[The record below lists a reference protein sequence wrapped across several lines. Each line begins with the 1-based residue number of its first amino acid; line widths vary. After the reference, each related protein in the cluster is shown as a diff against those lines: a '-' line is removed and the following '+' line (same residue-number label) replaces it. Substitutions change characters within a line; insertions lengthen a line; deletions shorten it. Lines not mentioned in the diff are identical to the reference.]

1 MGRTLPFGEMSK
13 TDTHRESVVAAGGYK
28 EQDGGRRGREVV
40 AR

>member
-13 TDTHRESVVAAGGYK
+13 TDTHRESVVAAGVYE
-28 EQDGGRRGREVV
+28 EQDGGTQGRELV